1 MLSNEK
7 VTFPSV
13 TDAPKFAFY
22 LADVLPLYFFFFF
35 SNWDRMTNRA
45 KIELSGKE
53 GIRRLSVEEINVV
66 FPRAFQAKHR
76 KCR

>member
-1 MLSNEK
+1 
-7 VTFPSV
+7 
-13 TDAPKFAFY
+13 
-22 LADVLPLYFFFFF
+22 
-35 SNWDRMTNRA
+35 MTKRA

>member
-22 LADVLPLYFFFFF
+22 LADVLPLSFF
-35 SNWDRMTNRA
+35 SNWDRMTKRA